1 MRVPPFALNAP
12 AVEREH
18 DANVD
23 ASETLIDHEMSLP
36 SGRASKRVR
45 SRGLPRN
52 RGMDRK
58 CGIMTVAIRRLL
70 VAGGAG
76 ERPAKSYLTSPV
88 CVLSECPPLWR
99 AFAGLASKCSK
110 NVYRDLP
117 DVPEM
122 ARVRLQWLCQ
132 QCGSVRI
139 GSVVDVSRCDSLS
152 DGIELIHPMRE
163 GRSPQQIGRKGLS
176 NHRWMVGG
184 KLCPCSIN
192 GG

>member
-1 MRVPPFALNAP
+1 MRVPPFALNGP

-76 ERPAKSYLTSPV
+76 ERPVKAPSPAL
-88 CVLSECPPLWR
+88 CVRSVLRLLELQEDARSMTDTVLDV
-99 AFAGLASKCSK
+99 AVG
-110 NVYRDLP
+110 VRDHLNGRLLRGERQALV
-117 DVPEM
+117 VPRDQTCE
-122 ARVRLQWLCQ
+122 
-132 QCGSVRI
+132 
-139 GSVVDVSRCDSLS
+139 
-152 DGIELIHPMRE
+152 
-163 GRSPQQIGRKGLS
+163 
-176 NHRWMVGG
+176 
-184 KLCPCSIN
+184 
-192 GG
+192 